1 MTDPRSMEI
10 EDLIERSSLGS
21 NEARVARARVSRA
34 KGEAL
39 ARAAS
44 DRARRR
50 EERRRRS
57 QG

>member
-1 MTDPRSMEI
+1 MKDPRSMAM

-21 NEARVARARVSRA
+21 AQARRARERVPRT

-44 DRARRR
+44 ERAQRR
-50 EERRRRS
+50 EERQRRS

>member
-1 MTDPRSMEI
+1 MKDPRSMKI
-10 EDLIERSSLGS
+10 DDLIERSSLGS
-21 NEARVARARVSRA
+21 AQAKIARARVSRA

-44 DRARRR
+44 DRAQRRDEIQRRR
-50 EERRRRS
+50 

>member
-1 MTDPRSMEI
+1 MNDPRSTGM

-21 NEARVARARVSRA
+21 PQARIARARVSRA

-44 DRARRR
+44 DRSRRR
-50 EERRRRS
+50 AERQRRR